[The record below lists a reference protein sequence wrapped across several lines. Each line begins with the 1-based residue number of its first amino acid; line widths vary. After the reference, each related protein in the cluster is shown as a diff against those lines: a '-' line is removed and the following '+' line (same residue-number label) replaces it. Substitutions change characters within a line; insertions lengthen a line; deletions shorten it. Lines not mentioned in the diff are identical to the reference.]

1 MVAEQ
6 ENKSILIQAVNHMPN
21 DKLQIK
27 KLYALSSENRKFSFS
42 LPLKHKIKIVKRDYE
57 VKLKADEKYG
67 TYILWKN
74 RKYPVEIVRS
84 SQNKYEI
91 LFNDISYTF
100 TVETPFSL
108 QRMKVLNSNRG
119 KIEKEIIKA
128 PMPGKIIDVLVR
140 EGSTVVRGEPLVI
153 LEAMKMQNEILSP
166 VNGLIAKVLAKPN
179 TNVMKDDLLIE
190 IKL

>member
-1 MVAEQ
+1 MANE
-6 ENKSILIQAVNHMPN
+6 
-21 DKLQIK
+21 KLQIK
-27 KLYALSSENRKFSFS
+27 KLYALSSENKKFSFS
-42 LPLKHKIKIVKRDYE
+42 LPLKHTIRIGKRDYE
-57 VKLKADEKYG
+57 VQLKADEKFG

-108 QRMKVLNSNRG
+108 QRKKVLNSRQG
-119 KIEKEIIKA
+119 KVEKEFIKA

-140 EGSTVVRGEPLVI
+140 EGAPVQKGESLVI

-166 VNGLIAKVLAKPN
+166 VNGIVERVTAKPN
-179 TNVMKDDLLIE
+179 TNVMKDDLLVE

>member
-1 MVAEQ
+1 M
-6 ENKSILIQAVNHMPN
+6 N

-42 LPLKHKIKIVKRDYE
+42 MPLKNKIRIGKRDYI
-57 VKLKADEKYG
+57 VQIKADEKLG

-84 SQNKYEI
+84 RQNKYEI

-108 QRMKVLNSNRG
+108 QRMKVLSSKKG
-119 KIEKEIIKA
+119 KAEKEIVRA

-140 EGSTVVRGEPLVI
+140 EGSDVLRGEPVVI
-153 LEAMKMQNEILSP
+153 LEAMKMQNEIQSP
-166 VNGLIAKVLAKPN
+166 VNGKIIHVSAKAG
-179 TNVMKDDLLIE
+179 TNVMKDDVLVE
-190 IKL
+190 IKVA

>member
-1 MVAEQ
+1 MAN
-6 ENKSILIQAVNHMPN
+6 NKF
-21 DKLQIK
+21 QIK
-27 KLYALSSENRKFSFS
+27 KLFALSSENRQFSFS
-42 LPLKHKIKIVKRDYE
+42 WPLKHTIRIGKRNYE

-84 SQNKYEI
+84 RQNKYEI
-91 LFNDISYTF
+91 LFNDISYNF

-108 QRMKVLNSNRG
+108 QRMKVLSS
-119 KIEKEIIKA
+119 KKEKVEKEFIRA

-140 EGSTVVRGEPLVI
+140 EGSPILRGEAVVI
-153 LEAMKMQNEILSP
+153 LEAMKMQNEIISP
-166 VNGLIAKVLAKPN
+166 VNGTIVKISAKTN
-179 TNVMKDDLLIE
+179 TNVMKDDLLVE

>member
-1 MVAEQ
+1 MSNE
-6 ENKSILIQAVNHMPN
+6 KS
-21 DKLQIK
+21 QIK

-42 LPLKHKIKIVKRDYE
+42 IPLKETIRIGKRNYE
-57 VKLKADEKYG
+57 VKLKSDEKYG

-74 RKYPVEIVRS
+74 RKYPVEIVQSR
-84 SQNKYEI
+84 QNKYEI

-108 QRMKVLNSNRG
+108 QRMKVLNSKKG
-119 KIEKEIIKA
+119 KTEQEFIKA

-140 EGSTVVRGEPLVI
+140 EGATVLRGEPVVI

-166 VNGLIAKVLAKPN
+166 VNGTVIKVAARAN
-179 TNVMKDDLLIE
+179 TNVMKDDLLVE

>member
-1 MVAEQ
+1 MA
-6 ENKSILIQAVNHMPN
+6 N

-27 KLYALSSENRKFSFS
+27 KLHALSSENRKFTFS
-42 LPLKHKIKIVKRDYE
+42 LPLKHSIRIGKRDYE
-57 VKLKADEKYG
+57 VKLKSDEKLG

-84 SQNKYEI
+84 RQNKYEI

-108 QRMKVLNSNRG
+108 QRKIVLDSKRG
-119 KIEKEIIKA
+119 KVEQEYIKA

-140 EGSTVVRGEPLVI
+140 EGATVLRGEPVVI

-166 VNGLIAKVLAKPN
+166 VNGIIVKVSARAN
-179 TNVMKDDLLIE
+179 TNVMKDDLLVE
-190 IKL
+190 IKVS

>member
-1 MVAEQ
+1 M
-6 ENKSILIQAVNHMPN
+6 KN
-21 DKLQIK
+21 DKTQIK

-42 LPLKHKIKIVKRDYE
+42 LPLKNTIRIGNRNYE
-57 VKLKADEKYG
+57 VKLKSDEKYG

-74 RKYPVEIVRS
+74 RKYPVEIVGSR
-84 SQNKYEI
+84 QNKYEI

-108 QRMKVLNSNRG
+108 QRMKVLNSTKG
-119 KIEKEIIKA
+119 KAEQEFVRA

-140 EGSTVVRGEPLVI
+140 EGASVVRGEPVVI

-166 VNGLIAKVLAKPN
+166 VNGFVVKVSAKAN
-179 TNVMKDDLLIE
+179 TNVMKDDLLVE

>member
-1 MVAEQ
+1 MA
-6 ENKSILIQAVNHMPN
+6 N
-21 DKLQIK
+21 DRLQIK
-27 KLYALSSENRKFSFS
+27 KLYALSSENRKYSFS
-42 LPLKHKIKIVKRDYE
+42 LPLKHSIRIGKRDYE
-57 VKLKADEKYG
+57 VKLKSDEKYG

-108 QRMKVLNSNRG
+108 KRKKVIDSKRG
-119 KIEKEIIKA
+119 KIEKETIKA

-140 EGSTVVRGEPLVI
+140 EGTAVLRGEPLVI
-153 LEAMKMQNEILSP
+153 LEAMKMQNEIVSP
-166 VNGLIAKVLAKPN
+166 VNGTIVIVLAKSN
-179 TNVMKDDLLIE
+179 SNVMKDDVLLE

>member
-1 MVAEQ
+1 MA
-6 ENKSILIQAVNHMPN
+6 N

-27 KLYALSSENRKFSFS
+27 KLHALSSENRKFTFS
-42 LPLKHKIKIVKRDYE
+42 LPLKHSIRIGKRDYE
-57 VKLKADEKYG
+57 DKLKSDEKLG

-84 SQNKYEI
+84 RQNKYEI

-108 QRMKVLNSNRG
+108 QRKIVLDSKRG
-119 KIEKEIIKA
+119 KVEQEYIKA

-140 EGSTVVRGEPLVI
+140 EGATVLRGEPVVI

-166 VNGLIAKVLAKPN
+166 VNGIIVKVSARAN
-179 TNVMKDDLLIE
+179 TNVMKDDLLVE
-190 IKL
+190 IKVS

>member
-1 MVAEQ
+1 M
-6 ENKSILIQAVNHMPN
+6 SN
-21 DKLQIK
+21 DKLQKK
-27 KLYALSSENRKFSFS
+27 KLYAISSENRQFSFS
-42 LPLKHKIKIVKRDYE
+42 MPFKHSIRIGKRDYE

-84 SQNKYEI
+84 RQNKYEI

-108 QRMKVLNSNRG
+108 QRMMVLNAQKG
-119 KIEKEIIKA
+119 KASAEYVKA

-140 EGSTVVRGEPLVI
+140 EGAVVQRGEPVVI

-166 VNGLIAKVLAKPN
+166 VNGTVVKISAKSN
-179 TNVMKDDLLIE
+179 TNVMKDDLLVE
-190 IKL
+190 IKPL

>member
-1 MVAEQ
+1 M
-6 ENKSILIQAVNHMPN
+6 SN

-42 LPLKHKIKIVKRDYE
+42 LPLKQSIKIGKRNYE
-57 VKLKADEKYG
+57 VQLKNDEKYG

-74 RKYPVEIVRS
+74 RRFPVEIIRS
-84 SQNKYEI
+84 RQNKYEI

-108 QRMKVLNSNRG
+108 QRMKVLNKQKG
-119 KIEKEIIKA
+119 KVEKEFIKA

-140 EGSTVVRGEPLVI
+140 EGNQVLRGEAVVI

-166 VNGLIAKVLAKPN
+166 VNGHIVKVSAKAN
-179 TNVMKDDLLIE
+179 TNVMKDDVLVE
-190 IKL
+190 IKVD

>member
-1 MVAEQ
+1 MTNE
-6 ENKSILIQAVNHMPN
+6 KSH
-21 DKLQIK
+21 IK

-42 LPLKHKIKIVKRDYE
+42 LPLKNSIRIGKRNYE
-57 VKLKADEKYG
+57 VKLKSDEKHG

-84 SQNKYEI
+84 RQNKYEI

-108 QRMKVLNSNRG
+108 QRMKVLNSKKG
-119 KIEKEIIKA
+119 KVEQEFLRA

-140 EGSTVVRGEPLVI
+140 EGSTVLRGEPVVI

-166 VNGLIAKVLAKPN
+166 VNGTIVRVEAKAN
-179 TNVMKDDLLIE
+179 TNVMKDDLLVE

>member
-1 MVAEQ
+1 MA
-6 ENKSILIQAVNHMPN
+6 N

-42 LPLKHKIKIVKRDYE
+42 LPLKQTIRIGKRDYE
-57 VKLKADEKYG
+57 VKLKSDEKYG

-84 SQNKYEI
+84 RQNKYEI

-108 QRMKVLNSNRG
+108 QRMKVLNSKKG
-119 KIEKEIIKA
+119 KVEKEFIKA

-140 EGSTVVRGEPLVI
+140 EGSNVLRGEPVVI

-166 VNGLIAKVLAKPN
+166 VNGLIEKVAVRAN
-179 TNVMKDDLLIE
+179 TNVMKDDLLVE

>member
-1 MVAEQ
+1 M
-6 ENKSILIQAVNHMPN
+6 SS

-27 KLYALSSENRKFSFS
+27 RLYALSSENRKFSFS
-42 LPLKHKIKIVKRDYE
+42 LPLKQSIRIGKRNYE
-57 VKLKADEKYG
+57 VQLKNDEKYG

-74 RKYPVEIVRS
+74 RRFPVEIIRS
-84 SQNKYEI
+84 RQNKYEI

-108 QRMKVLNSNRG
+108 QRMKVLNKQKG
-119 KIEKEIIKA
+119 KVDKEFVKA

-140 EGSTVVRGEPLVI
+140 EGSQVLRGEAVVI

-166 VNGLIAKVLAKPN
+166 VNGHIVKVSAKAN
-179 TNVMKDDLLIE
+179 TNVMKDDILVE
-190 IKL
+190 IKVD

>member
-1 MVAEQ
+1 MANER
-6 ENKSILIQAVNHMPN
+6 
-21 DKLQIK
+21 LQIK

-42 LPLKHKIKIVKRDYE
+42 LPLKQTIRIGKRDYE

-74 RKYPVEIVRS
+74 RKYPVEIVS
-84 SQNKYEI
+84 SRQNKYEI

-108 QRMKVLNSNRG
+108 KRMKVLNSGRD
-119 KIEKEIIKA
+119 KVETEFIKA
-128 PMPGKIIDVLVR
+128 PMPGRIIDVLVR
-140 EGSTVVRGEPLVI
+140 EGSSVLRGEPLII
-153 LEAMKMQNEILSP
+153 LEAMKMQNEIISP
-166 VNGLIAKVLAKPN
+166 VNGTIVKVAAKPN
-179 TNVMKDDLLIE
+179 TNVMKDDLLVE

>member
-1 MVAEQ
+1 MAQ
-6 ENKSILIQAVNHMPN
+6 DNLNIR
-21 DKLQIK
+21 
-27 KLYALSSENRKFSFS
+27 KLYALSSENKRFCFS
-42 LPLKHKIKIVKRDYE
+42 LPLKQNIRIGKREYE
-57 VKLKADEKYG
+57 VQLKSDDKYG

-74 RKYPVEIVRS
+74 RKYPVEIIRS
-84 SQNKYEI
+84 RQNKYEI

-108 QRMKVLNSNRG
+108 QRMKVLSTTKG
-119 KIEKEIIKA
+119 KAEKELIVA

-140 EGSTVVRGEPLVI
+140 EGSSVVRGEPVAI

-166 VNGLIAKVLAKPN
+166 VNGTVVKVSAKAN
-179 TNVMKDDLLIE
+179 TNVMKNDLLVE